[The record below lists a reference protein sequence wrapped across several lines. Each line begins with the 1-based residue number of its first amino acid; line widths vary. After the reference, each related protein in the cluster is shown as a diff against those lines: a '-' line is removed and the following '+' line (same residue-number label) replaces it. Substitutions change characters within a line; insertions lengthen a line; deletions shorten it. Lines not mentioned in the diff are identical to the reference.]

1 MTNTKRI
8 VFLYREAMVPEPIV
22 EQMLARTPGGF
33 DLTLCEATTPDAR
46 RRELVAAADY
56 VIAYAVPFE
65 DLEVARNVR
74 LLQLLSAGYDRIDV
88 RSLARAGIPV
98 ADNGGANAPT
108 VAEHTVLL
116 MLSVLKKLPLHHA
129 ALQRGEWLGLS
140 EGLSMRELGGKQV
153 GIVGFGRI
161 GQAVARNVRGFLA
174 RVVYHDDRAAP
185 AHIEAEL
192 EAKRVSFD
200 ALVETSDV
208 VTVHTPLTDATRGL
222 FDRRVFDRMKRT
234 AILVNTARGPV
245 VNQAHLVEALDR
257 ASIAGAGLDVFESEP
272 LGADNPLLGRDN
284 VVVTPHNAGTTI
296 DTWTRRLDFAF
307 SNIERVARGEAPHS
321 VVNDG

>member
-1 MTNTKRI
+1 M
-8 VFLYREAMVPEPIV
+8 EAMHSLLVNVHIAVGAVVLVLFWVPAFAKKGSPLHVNVGKVYVASMYVVVATAFVASLIVLADPIGIRRPG
-22 EQMLARTPGGF
+22 ESYGPAESAELA
-33 DLTLCEATTPDAR
+33 AR
-46 RRELVAAADY
+46 FRMM
-56 VIAYAVPFE
+56 
-65 DLEVARNVR
+65 
-74 LLQLLSAGYDRIDV
+74 
-88 RSLARAGIPV
+88 SLF
-98 ADNGGANAPT
+98 
-108 VAEHTVLL
+108 LL